1 MIRSNVCSRSVDEGH
16 VYEKFGV
23 PHQRSRVTWVMD
35 HTLSAV
41 ILASKLKLAVSQEVS
56 TKCAAAR
63 ALSGANAHIGCSKN
77 VSCLVFD
84 NFGKC
89 GPIF

>member
-41 ILASKLKLAVSQEVS
+41 ILASKLKLAVSQDSRGFHKMRRS
-56 TKCAAAR
+56 TCTQWCKRTYRVFQKCK
-63 ALSGANAHIGCSKN
+63 L
-77 VSCLVFD
+77 
-84 NFGKC
+84 FGV
-89 GPIF
+89 